1 MESGER
7 RQAIG
12 LFNLI
17 APIYAKFFNYQ
28 VSYYKNII
36 KKTSRYLNSPE
47 KLSVLDIG
55 CGTGALCRSL
65 NELNIKVTG
74 VDRASVMIKQAKR
87 LNAGIN
93 ITFEEGNVLDGL
105 KYKDKEFDIVIASYV
120 AHGLHKEHRRKLY
133 LEASRLAKQ
142 IVVFH
147 DYNSERAVLTNVVE
161 WLEGGDY
168 FNFITTAQ
176 SEMEDYFSSVEV
188 VDVDKRA
195 AWYICSN

>member
-1 MESGER
+1 MESKKR
-7 RQAIG
+7 KAIG
-12 LFNLI
+12 LFNII
-17 APIYAKFFNYQ
+17 APVYAKFFNYQ

-36 KKTSRYLNSPE
+36 KKASRYLNTPE
-47 KLSVLDIG
+47 KSSVLDIG

-65 NELNIKVTG
+65 SELNFKVTG
-74 VDRASVMIKQAKR
+74 VDRASGMINHAKR
-87 LNAGIN
+87 LNTGIN

-105 KYKDKEFDIVIASYV
+105 KFKDKEFDIVISSYV
-120 AHGLHKEHRRKLY
+120 AHGLHKEQRGNLY

-147 DYNSERAVLTNVVE
+147 DYNSERAVLTNIVE
-161 WLEGGDY
+161 WLERGDY

-176 SEMEDYFSSVEV
+176 SEMEEYFSSVQV

-195 AWYICSN
+195 AWYICSK